1 MFLLMLSE
9 EITAFRE
16 IYELMEVTLIVLL
29 ALAGLT
35 FLCFR
40 DSCFPT
46 HTIGIWCRIRWTK
59 GRYYAMSNSR
69 RSSVGKTLSG
79 SSRFQNFCLNIFL
92 SLL

>member
-46 HTIGIWCRIRWTK
+46 HTIG
-59 GRYYAMSNSR
+59 
-69 RSSVGKTLSG
+69 
-79 SSRFQNFCLNIFL
+79 F
-92 SLL
+92 